1 MNDFKTLLLH
11 LDAAPVSRSRLEL
24 VKQLANDQGAHIE
37 VLYAVMPWMMQY
49 PLALDAGGMVA
60 GQLTQWQLDV
70 RDATKA
76 AFENECLEAGL
87 PGLRWHETQG
97 EPVHGFRGPAWA
109 ADLLVLSQ
117 YDPNAAIPSGVR
129 ADFVASVLA
138 ETGKP
143 GLVLPYIDV
152 ASSIGQN
159 ALVAWKGT
167 PESARALTAALPI
180 LQRAASVH
188 VATWDE
194 TGDAGADAALPALQF
209 LQRHGITASLHH
221 GGRPT
226 RDLGDLLLSQA
237 ADLQADLLVMGCYG
251 HGRAREWALGGVT
264 RTVLQTMTLPVLM
277 VH

>member
-11 LDAAPVSRSRLEL
+11 LDAVPMSRSRLEC
-24 VKQLANDQGAHIE
+24 VRQFATEQGARIE

-49 PLALDAGGMVA
+49 PLALDSGGMVA
-60 GQLTQWQLDV
+60 GQLMQWQFDV
-70 RDATKA
+70 RDAAKA
-76 AFENECLEAGL
+76 AFENECRQAGL
-87 PGLRWHETQG
+87 AGLSWHETQG
-97 EPVHGFRGPAWA
+97 DPVLGLRGPAWA

-117 YDPNAAIPSGVR
+117 HDPNAAIPSGVR
-129 ADFVASVLA
+129 PDFVASVLA

-143 GLVLPYIDV
+143 GLVLPYIGV
-152 ASSIGQN
+152 APRIGQN
-159 ALVAWKGT
+159 VLVAWKGT

-180 LQRAASVH
+180 LQRAGSVH

-221 GGRPT
+221 GGPPT
-226 RDLGDLLLSQA
+226 GDLGDLLLSQA

>member
-1 MNDFKTLLLH
+1 MNDFKTLLVH
-11 LDAAPVSRSRLEL
+11 LDATPVSRSRLKL
-24 VKQLANDQGAHIE
+24 VKQLATQQDARIE

-60 GQLTQWQLDV
+60 GQLMQWQLDA
-70 RDATKA
+70 RDAIRA
-76 AFENECLEAGL
+76 AFEKECLEAGL
-87 PGLRWHETQG
+87 AGLTWTETQG
-97 EPVHGFRGPAWA
+97 EPVLGCRGPAWA

-117 YDPNAAIPSGVR
+117 HDPNAAVPSGVR
-129 ADFVASVLA
+129 ADFVPSVLA

-159 ALVAWKGT
+159 VLVAWKGT

-188 VATWDE
+188 VSTWDE
-194 TGDAGADAALPALQF
+194 TDDAGTNTALPALQF
-209 LQRHGITASLHH
+209 LQRHGVTASLHH
-221 GGRPT
+221 GSRP
-226 RDLGDLLLSQA
+226 RQDLGDLLLSQA
-237 ADLQADLLVMGCYG
+237 SDLQADLLVMGCYG